1 MSKVYLVGAGPG
13 DPDLIT
19 WKGRKLLAIA
29 DSVLYDHLASEHL
42 LDLARPDC
50 ERIYVGKK
58 KAVHAFPQEEICRM
72 MIERARRGLT
82 VVRLK
87 GGDPFIF
94 GRGGEELEALAEAG
108 VEFEVVPGVTSPLG
122 IAAYSGVPLTHR
134 DHTKLVTFVTGHDT
148 AAIDWSKVGQ
158 SETLVIFMGIGAIH
172 EIAREIMKH
181 GRSPDTPAIVVRW
194 GTRPDQETV
203 TGTLA
208 TIADQIDAA
217 HVKPPATV
225 IIGEVVALHEK
236 LNWYEKLPLFGQRIV
251 VTRAPG
257 QASELS
263 EKLRSLGADPIELPV
278 ISIQP
283 PVDPAPLNRAIQ
295 NLASYDWLIFTS
307 VNGVRFFL
315 DRLDASCYDLR
326 SLKARLCT
334 IGPATRRAVEELHL
348 KVDRMPAEYV
358 AESLVA
364 AFAPEDLKG
373 KRVLLPR
380 AAVARDL
387 IPVELAKLGAQVD
400 VVEAYRNVVPADAT
414 GRAREIFSATA
425 KPAWITFTSSSTVKN
440 LLAAAGREALAG
452 VRIASIGPVTSAT
465 ARELGL
471 TVHAEARPY
480 TVDGLVEAILAHTS
494 LLDFAQ
500 RYTVAWCSQDPASV
514 AAFFSP
520 GGSLRVNDAAPAV
533 GRNAITEV
541 ARGFMTAFPDL
552 EVSMDDLI
560 AQPGGGVYRWTL
572 AGRNTGP
579 GGAGNRV
586 RISGFEE
593 WRIGPD
599 GLIAESLGHFD
610 AADYQRQLAGNR
622 PSG

>member
-1 MSKVYLVGAGPG
+1 
-13 DPDLIT
+13 
-19 WKGRKLLAIA
+19 
-29 DSVLYDHLASEHL
+29 
-42 LDLARPDC
+42 
-50 ERIYVGKK
+50 
-58 KAVHAFPQEEICRM
+58 
-72 MIERARRGLT
+72 
-82 VVRLK
+82 
-87 GGDPFIF
+87 
-94 GRGGEELEALAEAG
+94 
-108 VEFEVVPGVTSPLG
+108 
-122 IAAYSGVPLTHR
+122 
-134 DHTKLVTFVTGHDT
+134 
-148 AAIDWSKVGQ
+148 
-158 SETLVIFMGIGAIH
+158 
-172 EIAREIMKH
+172 
-181 GRSPDTPAIVVRW
+181 
-194 GTRPDQETV
+194 
-203 TGTLA
+203 
-208 TIADQIDAA
+208 
-217 HVKPPATV
+217 
-225 IIGEVVALHEK
+225 
-236 LNWYEKLPLFGQRIV
+236 
-251 VTRAPG
+251 
-257 QASELS
+257 
-263 EKLRSLGADPIELPV
+263 
-278 ISIQP
+278 
-283 PVDPAPLNRAIQ
+283 
-295 NLASYDWLIFTS
+295 
-307 VNGVRFFL
+307 
-315 DRLDASCYDLR
+315 
-326 SLKARLCT
+326 
-334 IGPATRRAVEELHL
+334 
-348 KVDRMPAEYV
+348 MPAEYV

-387 IPVELAKLGAQVD
+387 IPSEFAKLGAQVD
-400 VVEAYRNVVPADAT
+400 VVEAYRNVVPANAAE
-414 GRAREIFSATA
+414 RARAIFGEGK
-425 KPAWITFTSSSTVKN
+425 KPDWITVTSSSTVRN
-440 LLAAAGREALAG
+440 LVDVAGREALAG

-471 TVHAEARPY
+471 TVHAEAKPY

-500 RYTVAWCSQDPASV
+500 RYTAAWCSQDPASV

-560 AQPGGGVYRWTL
+560 AQPGGGIYRWTL

-579 GGAGNRV
+579 SGAGNRV